1 MTKNTFMTSIHTTM
15 GHHTISFTDTTVRAL
30 STIPEIQK
38 TVVVLRN
45 AVSVMDKNTPIAKL
59 NIFSLS
65 WNLFHMLYTDPRPY
79 GSDCACAAAIQ
90 LFMFVSSHVA
100 LHCMFLLLW
109 ICMQSFCSFLSFQNV
124 EKWQILW
131 YCSIIYTLHSRFPF
145 DFYVLQYVSFHIA
158 HIQQADSGL
167 NLDSNAV

>member
-1 MTKNTFMTSIHTTM
+1 M

-79 GSDCACAAAIQ
+79 GSDCTCAAAIQ

-109 ICMQSFCSFLSFQNV
+109 ICMQSLVLLYYLYFAQPFPIWFLRTTVCIFPYSPHTTGGIWSESGFKCSLIWIINKISIYFNITSLIQSMTLS
-124 EKWQILW
+124 
-131 YCSIIYTLHSRFPF
+131 
-145 DFYVLQYVSFHIA
+145 
-158 HIQQADSGL
+158 
-167 NLDSNAV
+167 